1 MKLHEM
7 HLING
12 LLDSQGMTNHISSE
26 KLNGQRVHVLSGPGK
41 MIIITKH
48 PHHFGISMKF
58 DTRPVKA
65 ELDLNLNIVSI
76 DSGRWSLSDEDV
88 LNKKNFEARFA
99 AILPK
104 GLGSA

>member
-7 HLING
+7 HLINS
-12 LLDSQGMTNHISSE
+12 LLENQGMENHISSE

-48 PHHFGISMKF
+48 PHHFDISMKF
-58 DTRPVKA
+58 DGRPVRA

-88 LNKKNFEARFA
+88 INKRNFEARFA
-99 AILPK
+99 TILPK